1 MSGALECYGMAV
13 RRMRMLG
20 ESVRKKKAL
29 TLKMETVTMIG
40 KVDRM

>member
-20 ESVRKKKAL
+20 ESVRKKKADA
-29 TLKMETVTMIG
+29 EDG
-40 KVDRM
+40 DSDNDW